1 MIYGHID
8 SAETLNAY
16 TEKVRKAI
24 AVLREMYVTEMY
36 VTEMHH
42 GKYPLNGDNIILQ
55 INEIS
60 AGP

>member
-1 MIYGHID
+1 MICGHID
-8 SAETLNAY
+8 SVDTVNAY

-24 AVLREMYVTEMY
+24 AVLRETY

-42 GKYPLNGDNIILQ
+42 GKYPLDRDNIILQ

>member
-1 MIYGHID
+1 MIYIHID
-8 SAETLNAY
+8 SAETVNAY

-24 AVLREMYVTEMY
+24 AVFREMD

-42 GKYPLNGDNIILQ
+42 GKYPLDEDNIILQ
-55 INEIS
+55 INEIL